1 MFEWS
6 ALTAEPLMVTSRREG
21 TSTVIST
28 LVGVIDAGQ
37 GEYVC
42 DGANDVAPNDGPS
55 TAMRADH
62 STITRRSDRT
72 TSPVPAGTD
81 PDSPL
86 PSRPRHCRLTSKQR
100 IDGIRLGGF
109 SSTGVSDP
117 GALATLTH

>member
-1 MFEWS
+1 
-6 ALTAEPLMVTSRREG
+6 
-21 TSTVIST
+21 
-28 LVGVIDAGQ
+28 
-37 GEYVC
+37 
-42 DGANDVAPNDGPS
+42 
-55 TAMRADH
+55 
-62 STITRRSDRT
+62 
-72 TSPVPAGTD
+72 VPAGTD